1 MQDITFQSLQASVAI
16 PEIFLA
22 LAACLI
28 LMVGLFVSKENSDR
42 VCYVLSLIALLA
54 TAGLIISDF
63 SSTATLAF
71 N

>member
-42 VCYVLSLIALLA
+42 VCYVLSLFALVA
-54 TAGLIISDF
+54 TAGLIISM
-63 SSTATLAF
+63 SCHI
-71 N
+71 